1 MTLTKNMSSELR
13 WFARV
18 LIGICHDF
26 IWGFLEFSGFSR
38 AWVWT
43 NKGFRTRISL
53 GKGGPWEIK
62 TRTEHYGKQTYE
74 MYWHVINH
82 SYLHGLYM
90 VYTTHLNHLNIIYGQ
105 VGHEITTALLSHC
118 SHSSNQG
125 PDTGHPPLAR
135 GGLLPGAVWSEKN
148 GVLHLIQSVRTP
160 LLLGGFN
167 PSEKY

>member
-1 MTLTKNMSSELR
+1 
-13 WFARV
+13 
-18 LIGICHDF
+18 
-26 IWGFLEFSGFSR
+26 
-38 AWVWT
+38 
-43 NKGFRTRISL
+43 
-53 GKGGPWEIK
+53 
-62 TRTEHYGKQTYE
+62 
-74 MYWHVINH
+74 
-82 SYLHGLYM
+82 M